1 MSSPTGKLIL
11 LIGPSGSGKGK
22 LLEYLKKKYPEW
34 VFAVSST
41 TRLIRP
47 GEKEGE
53 TYWYITREEFEAKI
67 KKGAFLEWAEY
78 GGNLYGTDKRQ
89 ILDALGEG
97 KTVIREVEVQGVES
111 ILKILPREMVKVIYV
126 DAGTWEQLEK
136 RIVSRAPLSA
146 EELSKRR
153 DRYFEEIKF
162 KDRAD
167 RVIENVD
174 GSLKGAKMNLQ
185 SVIDD
190 IINDQ

>member
-190 IINDQ
+190 IINNQ